1 MTTRSIRRTT
11 SRFGVDWGR
20 YLPPR
25 TANFLNFGAA
35 CLLLLLLLAP
45 PAASQVGTLPASA
58 LLMLDGMAQQ
68 GALLRGQAPAGTVE
82 IKLDGKPVPLSA
94 DGSFL
99 LGFDRDSKAT
109 AEIEVRLADGRT
121 VRQSLQVAPRQWRI
135 EHINV
140 ARRPGG
146 ATEEFLKLR
155 EGELARIS
163 AARAVNAQSD
173 GWRQRLIWPVTG
185 RISGWFGSQR
195 VYRGE
200 PASFHSGVD
209 VAPGAGAPVVAPAD
223 GVVVLAGPPAFS
235 LEGNLLIIDHGMGL
249 NSAFL
254 HLASQAVRQGQR
266 VRQGQLI
273 GTVGATGR
281 ATGPHL
287 HWSMKWQD
295 ARIDPQ
301 PIAGPMP
308 AVGR

>member
-1 MTTRSIRRTT
+1 VR
-11 SRFGVDWGR
+11 GR
-20 YLPPR
+20 V
-25 TANFLNFGAA
+25 
-35 CLLLLLLLAP
+35 AP
-45 PAASQVGTLPASA
+45 
-58 LLMLDGMAQQ
+58 
-68 GALLRGQAPAGTVE
+68 GTVE
-82 IKLDGKPVPLSA
+82 LQLDGKPVPLA
-94 DGSFL
+94 PDGSFL
-99 LGFDRDSKAT
+99 LGFDRDSGST
-109 AEIEVRLADGRT
+109 SVVVRRLADGRVVT
-121 VRQSLQVAPRQWRI
+121 QHLQVAPREWRI
-135 EHINV
+135 ERINV

-146 ATEEFLKLR
+146 ATADFLKLR
-155 EGELARIS
+155 ETELARIT

-173 GWRQRLIWPVTG
+173 GWRQAFIWPATG
-185 RISGWFGSQR
+185 RISGRFGSQR

-209 VAPGAGAPVVAPAD
+209 VAPGAGTPVVAPAD

-254 HLASQAVRQGQR
+254 HLATQAVGQGQR

-287 HWSMKWQD
+287 HWSMKWRD

-301 PIAGPMP
+301 PIAGPMN
-308 AVGR
+308 AAR

>member
-1 MTTRSIRRTT
+1 MKQISAATPGVENNRIHRSRYVIFVTFLVALMAWLT
-11 SRFGVDWGR
+11 VSASRAQ
-20 YLPPR
+20 
-25 TANFLNFGAA
+25 TARPL
-35 CLLLLLLLAP
+35 
-45 PAASQVGTLPASA
+45 ASA
-58 LLMLDGMAQQ
+58 FSLQGAPQQ
-68 GALLRGQAPAGTVE
+68 GALLRGVAPPGTAE
-82 IKLDGKPVPLSA
+82 LTLDGKPVPLSS
-94 DGSFL
+94 DRRFL
-99 LGFDRDSKAT
+99 LGFDRDAGPT
-109 AEIEVRLADGRT
+109 ARLEAKLAGGGR
-121 VRQSLQVAPRQWRI
+121 VAQVLSVAPQAWRI
-135 EHINV
+135 EHVNV

-146 ATEEFLKLR
+146 PTEEYLR
-155 EGELARIS
+155 RRETELARIV
-163 AARAVNAQSD
+163 AARGVKATSS
-173 GWRQRLIWPVTG
+173 GWSQQFIWPARG
-185 RISGWFGSQR
+185 RISGRFGSQR

-254 HLASQAVRQGQR
+254 HLATQSVRQGQT

-287 HWSMKWQD
+287 HWSMKWRE

-301 PIAGPMP
+301 VIAGPM
-308 AVGR
+308 ATGGR

>member
-1 MTTRSIRRTT
+1 M
-11 SRFGVDWGR
+11 
-20 YLPPR
+20 
-25 TANFLNFGAA
+25 NFTLAG
-35 CLLLLLLLAP
+35 LLLAV
-45 PAASQVGTLPASA
+45 PAASQVSAPSASA
-58 LLMLDGMAQQ
+58 PLVFEGTIQQ
-68 GALLRGQAPAGTVE
+68 GGLVRGRVPDGTVE
-82 IKLDGKPVPLSA
+82 MKLDGKPVPLAA

-99 LGFDRDSKAT
+99 IGFDRDSQAT
-109 AEIEVRLADGRT
+109 ARIERRLASGDT
-121 VRQSLQVAPRQWRI
+121 VAQTLQVAPRQWRI
-135 EHINV
+135 EHVNV

-146 ATEEFLKLR
+146 PTAEYLKLR
-155 EGELARIS
+155 ETELARIA
-163 AARAVNAQSD
+163 AARSVNVQSD
-173 GWRQRLIWPVTG
+173 GWRQRFIWPTTG
-185 RISGWFGSQR
+185 RISGRFGSQR

-266 VRQGQLI
+266 VRQGQLV
-273 GTVGATGR
+273 GAVGATGR

-301 PIAGPMP
+301 PIAGPMN
-308 AVGR
+308 GGG

>member
-1 MTTRSIRRTT
+1 
-11 SRFGVDWGR
+11 V
-20 YLPPR
+20 
-25 TANFLNFGAA
+25 NFVNFTVAG
-35 CLLLLLLLAP
+35 LLLAF
-45 PAASQVGTLPASA
+45 PAASQVSAPSAPAPLVLEGTI
-58 LLMLDGMAQQ
+58 QQ
-68 GALLRGQAPAGTVE
+68 GGLVRGRVPDGTVE
-82 IKLDGKPVPLSA
+82 MKLDGKPVPLAA

-99 LGFDRDSKAT
+99 IGFDRDSQAT
-109 AEIEVRLADGRT
+109 ARIERRLASGNIVAQT
-121 VRQSLQVAPRQWRI
+121 LQVAPRQWRI
-135 EHINV
+135 EHVNV

-146 ATEEFLKLR
+146 PTAEYLKLR
-155 EGELARIS
+155 ETELARIA
-163 AARAVNAQSD
+163 AARSVNVQSD
-173 GWRQRLIWPVTG
+173 GWRQRFIWPTTG
-185 RISGWFGSQR
+185 RISGRFGSQR

-266 VRQGQLI
+266 VRQGQLV

-301 PIAGPMP
+301 PIAGPLN
-308 AVGR
+308 GGG

>member
-1 MTTRSIRRTT
+1 MKLGLS
-11 SRFGVDWGR
+11 
-20 YLPPR
+20 Y
-25 TANFLNFGAA
+25 AA
-35 CLLLLLLLAP
+35 CALLLIA
-45 PAASQVGTLPASA
+45 PAAAQVPASA
-58 LLMLDGMAQQ
+58 SALIEGRVEQ
-68 GALLRGQAPAGTVE
+68 GALVRGVAPPGTTALT
-82 IKLDGKPVPLSA
+82 LDGKPVPIA
-94 DGSFL
+94 PDRRFL
-99 LGFDRDSKAT
+99 IGFDRDSAGT
-109 AEIEVRLADGRT
+109 ARLELRMLDGRSVVET
-121 VRQSLQVAPRQWRI
+121 LQVAPRDWRV
-135 EHINV
+135 EHVNV

-146 ATEEFLKLR
+146 PTEAYLRLR
-155 EGELARIS
+155 ETELARIA
-163 AARAVNAQSD
+163 AARAVNASSE
-173 GWRQRLIWPVTG
+173 GWRQTPIWPSRG

-209 VAPGAGAPVVAPAD
+209 VAPGAGASVVAPAD

-254 HLASQAVRQGQR
+254 HLATQAVRVGQV

-287 HWSMKWQD
+287 HWSMKWRD

-301 PIAGPMP
+301 AIAGPMN
-308 AVGR
+308 AGR

>member
-1 MTTRSIRRTT
+1 MCASLSEFNRAIALTQ
-11 SRFGVDWGR
+11 FA
-20 YLPPR
+20 PPHR
-25 TANFLNFGAA
+25 VHFGAV
-35 CLLLLLLLAP
+35 CLLLA
-45 PAASQVGTLPASA
+45 LPASA
-58 LLMLDGMAQQ
+58 QPSTQPAPAPLASEGAAAQ
-68 GALLRGQAPAGTVE
+68 GALVRGRAPEGTIE
-82 IKLDGKPVPLSA
+82 MKLDGRPVPLAA
-94 DGSFL
+94 DGSYL
-99 LGFDRDSKAT
+99 IGFDRDAPPT
-109 AEIEVRLADGRT
+109 ARLEQRLANGSIV
-121 VRQSLQVAPRQWRI
+121 VRNLQVAARQWRI

-146 ATEEFLKLR
+146 ATADFLKLR
-155 EGELARIS
+155 ETELARIT

-173 GWRQRLIWPVTG
+173 GWRQRFIWPATG
-185 RISGWFGSQR
+185 RISGRFGSQR

-254 HLASQAVRQGQR
+254 HLASQKVRTGQR

-301 PIAGPMP
+301 PVAGTM
-308 AVGR
+308 AAR

>member
-1 MTTRSIRRTT
+1 MITPSIRRTT
-11 SRFGVDWGR
+11 SRFGFDLGR
-20 YLPPR
+20 FPLGRSP
-25 TANFLNFGAA
+25 NFLNFRAA
-35 CLLLLLLLAP
+35 WLLLLLLAL
-45 PAASQVGTLPASA
+45 PAASQVATPPAPAS
-58 LLMLDGMAQQ
+58 LLLEGTAQQ
-68 GALLRGQAPAGTVE
+68 GALLRGRAPPGTIE

-99 LGFDRDSKAT
+99 LGFDRDSKPSA
-109 AEIEVRLADGRT
+109 RLERRLSNGSIVEQT
-121 VRQSLQVAPRQWRI
+121 LLVAPRQWRI
-135 EHINV
+135 ERVNV

-146 ATEEFLKLR
+146 ATEEFLKRR
-155 EGELARIS
+155 ETELARIA
-163 AARAVNAQSD
+163 AARSLNARSE
-173 GWRQRLIWPVTG
+173 GWRQRFIWPATG
-185 RISGWFGSQR
+185 RISGAFGSQR
-195 VYRGE
+195 IYRGE

-209 VAPGAGAPVVAPAD
+209 VAPGAGTPVVAPAD

-254 HLASQAVRQGQR
+254 HLATQAVAQGQR

-281 ATGPHL
+281 TTGPHL

-301 PIAGPMP
+301 PVAGPMT
-308 AVGR
+308 RE